1 MTADTEVERPGPLV
15 IIGGGEDREGAAAV
29 LGEFVR
35 LAGGA
40 AARVLVVAVASEQ
53 QAVLANVYTELFRRL
68 GAAEVKSLG
77 IAHRERANSPAAGE
91 AVERATGVFF
101 TGGSQLRITRLLG
114 GTLLDRALHR
124 RHAAGLVLGGTSAG
138 AAMMSAVM
146 ITGDA
151 LGAPRRAGSVR
162 LGRGMDFLPGV
173 LIDQHFEER
182 GRLRRLITAVAQNP
196 HDLGLGVDEDTAAV
210 VRGGRFEVF
219 GAGTVTVVDAS
230 DLVYTNLGDPDDGR
244 PLTICGVKIH
254 ILSAGDRFDLAR
266 RAPVVTAASPN
277 I

>member
-1 MTADTEVERPGPLV
+1 MTVDAEVERPGPLV
-15 IIGGGEDREGAAAV
+15 IIGGGEDREEEAAV
-29 LGEFVR
+29 LREFVR

-40 AARVLVVAVASEQ
+40 GARVLVIAVASER
-53 QAVLANVYTELFRRL
+53 QAQLAGVYTELFRRL
-68 GAAEVKSLG
+68 GAAEVRALG
-77 IAHRERANSPAAGE
+77 IAHRERANSQVAEE
-91 AVERATGVFF
+91 AVARSTGVFF

-124 RHAAGLVLGGTSAG
+124 RHRSGLVLGGTSAG
-138 AAMMSAVM
+138 ASMMSAVM

-151 LGAPRRAGSVR
+151 PAAPPRGGAVQ
-162 LGRGMDFLPGV
+162 LGRGMEFLPGV

-196 HDLGLGVDEDTAAV
+196 HDLGLGIDEDTAVV
-210 VRGGRFEVF
+210 VRRGRFEVF
-219 GAGTVTVVDAS
+219 GSGTVTVVDAS
-230 DLVYTNLGDPDDGR
+230 DLTYTNLHDSDRSR

-254 ILSAGDRFDLAR
+254 ILSAGDRFDLEG
-266 RAPVVTAASPN
+266 RAPVLPAPPN

>member
-1 MTADTEVERPGPLV
+1 MPKRKVEGRAGPLV
-15 IIGGGEDREGAAAV
+15 VIGGAEDREEGCEV
-29 LGEFVR
+29 LREFVR
-35 LAGGA
+35 LAGGEE
-40 AARVLVVAVASEQ
+40 ARVLVIAVASER
-53 QAVLANVYTELFRRL
+53 QAQLASVYTELFKRL
-68 GAAEVKSLG
+68 GAAEVRALG
-77 IAHRERANSPAAGE
+77 ISHRERANSQVAEE
-91 AVERATGVFF
+91 AVARATGVFF

-124 RHAAGLVLGGTSAG
+124 GHRSGLVLGGTSAG
-138 AAMMSAVM
+138 ASMMSAVM

-151 LGAPRRAGSVR
+151 PGAPHRAGSVQ
-162 LGRGMDFLPGV
+162 LGRGMEFLPGV

-196 HDLGLGVDEDTAAV
+196 HDLGLGIDEDTAVV
-210 VRGGRFEVF
+210 VRGDAFEVF
-219 GAGTVTVVDAS
+219 GSGTVTVVDAS
-230 DLVYTNLGDPDDGR
+230 DLTYTNLNEPEGNL

-266 RAPVVTAASPN
+266 RAPLLPPAAN